1 MIEELY
7 GIIHILNGIIQ
18 FKYINAVPLH
28 CSCANMQKLI
38 DKLFLLKSTFLIS
51 NQFLITFKNF
61 VVLFNTGLRG
71 NTNNILSSILY
82 FGFNIYDLKY
92 IFITHA
98 DGDHIGSL
106 SELKI
111 KIKAIVFTSFIEKKI
126 TIEKGGNIKRIEI

>member
-1 MIEELY
+1 
-7 GIIHILNGIIQ
+7 
-18 FKYINAVPLH
+18 
-28 CSCANMQKLI
+28 MQKLI

-61 VVLFNTGLRG
+61 IVLFNTGLKG
-71 NTNNILSSILY
+71 NINNIVSSILY
-82 FGFNIYDLKY
+82 LGFNIYDLKY

-106 SELKI
+106 SELKN
-111 KIKAIVFTSFIEKKI
+111 KIKVIVFSSFIEKKI